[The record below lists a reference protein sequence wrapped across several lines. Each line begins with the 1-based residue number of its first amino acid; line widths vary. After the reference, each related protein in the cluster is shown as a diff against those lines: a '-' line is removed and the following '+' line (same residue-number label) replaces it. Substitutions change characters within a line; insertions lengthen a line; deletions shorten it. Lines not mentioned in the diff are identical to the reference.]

1 MSKIIKTLTVFV
13 LTCTFFFSIISA
25 VPAREKI
32 VNLTIKGET
41 LSAKLKEIPLKD
53 ILEKLEREIGIW
65 FKGDESVFAE
75 MVSVQFKDLSLED
88 GLKRILAF
96 KNYSLLFD
104 RDTGVVGVIV
114 LGQSGKTTHSSKALK
129 GQVAGGRKVK
139 AVYGSSPPGNTR
151 SAPVKMKI
159 ITNSPPPKSSN
170 AKPIEGK
177 IIKNRP
183 PPGNPDAQPI
193 DMTIKKN
200 CPPPGNPNA
209 KPIDTTIIKNCPPPG
224 T

>member
-1 MSKIIKTLTVFV
+1 MAKIIKTVTVSV
-13 LTCTFFFSIISA
+13 LTCAFFLSILSA
-25 VPAREKI
+25 VPAREEAFDLK
-32 VNLTIKGET
+32 LEGEV
-41 LSAKLKEIPLKD
+41 LSVKLKEVPLKQ

-104 RDTGVVGVIV
+104 RDIGLVGVIV
-114 LGQSGKTTHSSKALK
+114 LGKSGKTTHSSEALK
-129 GQVAGGRKVK
+129 GHVAGGSDFKV
-139 AVYGSSPPGNTR
+139 VQDSSPPGNTR
-151 SAPVKMKI
+151 SVPIKMKI
-159 ITNSPPPKSSN
+159 ITNSPPPKNSN

-177 IIKNRP
+177 IVKNSP
-183 PPGNPDAQPI
+183 PPENPNAQLI

-200 CPPPGNPNA
+200 SPPPGNPNA
-209 KPIDTTIIKNCPPPG
+209 KPIDTTIIKNSPPPG
-224 T
+224 S

>member
-1 MSKIIKTLTVFV
+1 MSKIIKTLTVFF
-13 LTCTFFFSIISA
+13 LTCAFFFSIISA

-32 VNLTIKGET
+32 VDLTIKGET

-104 RDTGVVGVIV
+104 RDIGVVGVIV
-114 LGQSGKTTHSSKALK
+114 VGKSGKTTHSSKALK
-129 GQVAGGRKVK
+129 GHVPGGSEFK
-139 AVYGSSPPGNTR
+139 AVQGSSSPGNTG

-159 ITNSPPPKSSN
+159 ITNSPPPKNSN

-177 IIKNRP
+177 IINNSP
-183 PPGNPDAQPI
+183 PPENPNAQPI
-193 DMTIKKN
+193 DMTIIKN
-200 CPPPGNPNA
+200 SPPPGNPNA
-209 KPIDTTIIKNCPPPG
+209 QPIDTTIIKNSPPPG
-224 T
+224 N

>member
-1 MSKIIKTLTVFV
+1 MSKTIKTLTVFF

-32 VNLTIKGET
+32 VDLTIKGET

-104 RDTGVVGVIV
+104 RDIGVVGVIV
-114 LGQSGKTTHSSKALK
+114 LGKSGKTTYASEVSKKRIAGSSDF
-129 GQVAGGRKVK
+129 K
-139 AVYGSSPPGNTR
+139 AVQGSSPPGNTR
-151 SAPVKMKI
+151 STPVKMNI
-159 ITNSPPPKSSN
+159 ITNSPPLKNSN

-177 IIKNRP
+177 IIKNSP
-183 PPGNPDAQPI
+183 PPENPNAQPI

-200 CPPPGNPNA
+200 SPPPGNPNA
-209 KPIDTTIIKNCPPPG
+209 KPIDTTIIKNSPPPG
-224 T
+224 S

>member
-1 MSKIIKTLTVFV
+1 MSKIIKTLTVFF

-25 VPAREKI
+25 APAREKI
-32 VNLTIKGET
+32 VDLTIKGET

-53 ILEKLEREIGIW
+53 ILEKLERETGIW

-104 RDTGVVGVIV
+104 RDKGLVGVIV
-114 LGQSGKTTHSSKALK
+114 LGESGKTTHSSKALK
-129 GQVAGGRKVK
+129 EHVAGDSEFK
-139 AVYGSSPPGNTR
+139 AVQGSSSPGDTR

-159 ITNSPPPKSSN
+159 ITNSSPPKNSN

-177 IIKNRP
+177 IIKNSP
-183 PPGNPDAQPI
+183 PPENPNAQPI

-200 CPPPGNPNA
+200 SPPPGNPNA
-209 KPIDTTIIKNCPPPG
+209 KPIDTTIIKNSPPPG
-224 T
+224 G